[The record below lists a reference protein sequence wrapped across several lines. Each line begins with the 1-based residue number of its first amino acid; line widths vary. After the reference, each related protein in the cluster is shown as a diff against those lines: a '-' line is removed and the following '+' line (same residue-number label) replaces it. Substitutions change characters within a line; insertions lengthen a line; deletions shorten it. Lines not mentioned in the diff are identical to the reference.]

1 MSQPTSPSAQAMIE
15 IVRAGVLASV
25 QDLGRTGYR
34 RFGVCTSGALDPLS
48 LYVGNRL
55 VGNRSDAAG
64 IEFTLGNAT
73 LRFLAD
79 GLVALTGADCRATL
93 EGAPVHAWHAF
104 PVQRGQTLT
113 LRVAQ
118 GGVRAYLCVAGGID
132 VPEMMGSRSTDLK
145 AGFGGLE
152 GRPLRDGDRLSVLPA
167 DLSHAPDISG
177 AAVGVK
183 APCWTFG
190 RMQGETPVMRVLPGP
205 EYDDFLAGSQAAFWE
220 SEWTLT
226 PNSNR
231 MGFRLQ
237 GPELVRKKPRD
248 GDLLSHGVVPGVIQV
263 PPSGQP
269 IVLMAD
275 AQTTGGYPK
284 IGTVILADQ
293 WRLAQVPLGTR
304 IRFARATLEE
314 AEAARAGVS
323 RYLQQIET
331 ALDWQ
336 RQGILSVARRA
347 ARTRPTA

>member
-1 MSQPTSPSAQAMIE
+1 MIE

-73 LRFLAD
+73 LRFHAN
-79 GLVALTGADCRATL
+79 GLIALTGADCRATL
-93 EGAPVHAWHAF
+93 DGAPVHAWRAI

-113 LRVAQ
+113 LRMAQ

-145 AGFGGLE
+145 AGFGGHE
-152 GRPLRDGDRLSVLPA
+152 GRPLKDGDKLPVLPA
-167 DLSHAPDISG
+167 DTTHAPDLSG
-177 AAVGVK
+177 DAVAVK
-183 APCWTFG
+183 AARWMFD
-190 RMQGETPVMRVLPGP
+190 RVQGSGESMRPVIRVLPGP
-205 EYDDFLAGSQAAFWE
+205 EYDAFTADAQAAFWA
-220 SEWTLT
+220 SDWTLT

-237 GPELVRKKPRD
+237 GPELRRTKQRS

-293 WRLAQVPLGTR
+293 WRLAQVPLGQR
-304 IRFARATLEE
+304 LRFERVTLEQ
-314 AEAARAGVS
+314 AEAARADVA

-336 RQGILSVARRA
+336 RQGILSTARRTA
-347 ARTRPTA
+347 KTRLDARLNA

>member
-1 MSQPTSPSAQAMIE
+1 MSRPTSRAAPALIE
-15 IVRAGVLASV
+15 IVRAGVLTSV

-34 RFGVCTSGALDPLS
+34 RFGVCMSGALDPLS

-64 IEFTLGNAT
+64 IEFTLGHAT

-79 GLVALTGADCRATL
+79 GLVALTGADCLATL
-93 EGAPVHAWHAF
+93 DGAPVHAWHAF

-132 VPEMMGSRSTDLK
+132 VPEMMGSRATDLK
-145 AGFGGLE
+145 AGFGGFE
-152 GRPLRDGDRLSVLPA
+152 GRPLRDGDRLAALPA
-167 DLSHAPDISG
+167 DRSHAPDVSG
-177 AAVGVK
+177 AAIGVK
-183 APCWTFG
+183 APRWTFD
-190 RMQGETPVMRVLPGP
+190 RMRGELPVMRVLPGP
-205 EYDDFLAGSQAAFWE
+205 EYDDFLADSQAAFWE

-237 GPELVRKKPRD
+237 GPELVRRQLCS

-314 AEAARAGVS
+314 AEAARADVS

-336 RQGILSVARRA
+336 RRGILSVARRT
-347 ARTRPTA
+347 ARTRPMA

>member
-1 MSQPTSPSAQAMIE
+1 MIE
-15 IVRAGVLASV
+15 VVRAGVLATV

-34 RFGVCTSGALDPLS
+34 RFGVCMSGALDPLS

-73 LRFLAD
+73 LRFHVN
-79 GLVALTGADCRATL
+79 GLIALTGADCRATL
-93 EGAPVHAWHAF
+93 DGVPVHAWRAI

-145 AGFGGLE
+145 AGFGGFE
-152 GRPLRDGDRLSVLPA
+152 GRPLKDGDRLAVLPA
-167 DLSHAPDISG
+167 DTTYAPDISG
-177 AAVGVK
+177 DAVAVK
-183 APCWTFG
+183 AARWTFDRVHG
-190 RMQGETPVMRVLPGP
+190 DTPVIRVLPGP
-205 EYDDFLAGSQAAFWE
+205 EYDDFTGDAQAAFWA
-220 SEWTLT
+220 SDWTLT

-237 GPELVRKKPRD
+237 GPELKRKKQRS

-293 WRLAQVPLGTR
+293 WRLAQIPLGTR
-304 IRFARATLEE
+304 VRFERVTLEE
-314 AEAARAGVS
+314 AEAARADVA

-336 RQGILSVARRA
+336 RQGILSTARRTA
-347 ARTRPTA
+347 KTRLNA

>member
-1 MSQPTSPSAQAMIE
+1 MSSKPQPMIE

-73 LRFLAD
+73 LRFHAN
-79 GLVALTGADCRATL
+79 GLIALTGADCRATL
-93 EGAPVHAWHAF
+93 DGAPVHAWRAI

-145 AGFGGLE
+145 AGFGGYE
-152 GRPLRDGDRLSVLPA
+152 GRPLKDGDKLAVLPA
-167 DLSHAPDISG
+167 DTTYAPDISG
-177 AAVGVK
+177 DAVANKAAR
-183 APCWTFG
+183 WTFD
-190 RMQGETPVMRVLPGP
+190 RAQDNTPVIRVLPGP
-205 EYDDFLAGSQAAFWE
+205 EYDDFLAEAQVAFWE
-220 SEWTLT
+220 SDWTLT

-237 GPELVRKKPRD
+237 GPELQRKKQRS

-275 AQTTGGYPK
+275 AQTTGGYPR
-284 IGTVILADQ
+284 IGVVIAADL
-293 WRLAQVPLGTR
+293 WKLAQVRLGGAVRFVRSTR
-304 IRFARATLEE
+304 EE
-314 AEAARAGVS
+314 ARHALAEEHAYLRQIDAAIAMHEERCARQS
-323 RYLQQIET
+323 
-331 ALDWQ
+331 AL
-336 RQGILSVARRA
+336 A
-347 ARTRPTA
+347 TP

>member
-1 MSQPTSPSAQAMIE
+1 MSAKPQPMIE

-73 LRFLAD
+73 LRFQTN
-79 GLVALTGADCRATL
+79 GLIALTGADCRATL
-93 EGAPVHAWHAF
+93 DGASVHAWRAI

-132 VPEMMGSRSTDLK
+132 VPETMGSRSTDLK
-145 AGFGGLE
+145 AGFGGFE
-152 GRPLRDGDRLSVLPA
+152 GRPLKDGDKLAVLPA
-167 DLSHAPDISG
+167 DTAHAPDISG
-177 AAVGVK
+177 DAVGVK
-183 APCWTFG
+183 AARWTFD
-190 RMQGETPVMRVLPGP
+190 RAQNDTPVMRVLPGP
-205 EYDDFLAGSQAAFWE
+205 EYDDFLAESQAAFWE
-220 SEWTLT
+220 SDWTLT

-237 GPELVRKKPRD
+237 GPELARKKQRS

-293 WRLAQVPLGTR
+293 WRLAQTPLGSR
-304 IRFARATLEE
+304 VRFERVTLEQ
-314 AEAARAGVS
+314 AEAARADVA

-336 RQGILSVARRA
+336 RQGILSSAH
-347 ARTRPTA
+347 RTAKTRLNA

>member
-1 MSQPTSPSAQAMIE
+1 
-15 IVRAGVLASV
+15 
-25 QDLGRTGYR
+25 
-34 RFGVCTSGALDPLS
+34 
-48 LYVGNRL
+48 
-55 VGNRSDAAG
+55 
-64 IEFTLGNAT
+64 
-73 LRFLAD
+73 
-79 GLVALTGADCRATL
+79 
-93 EGAPVHAWHAF
+93 
-104 PVQRGQTLT
+104 VQRGQTLT

-145 AGFGGLE
+145 ASFGGFE
-152 GRPLRDGDRLSVLPA
+152 GRPLKDGDKLATLPA
-167 DLSHAPDISG
+167 DLSHAPDIS
-177 AAVGVK
+177 ADPVGVK
-183 APCWTFG
+183 AARWTFDRTVG
-190 RMQGETPVMRVLPGP
+190 DTPVMRVLPGP
-205 EYDDFLAGSQAAFWE
+205 EYDDFLAEAQAAFWE
-220 SEWTLT
+220 SDWTLT

-237 GPELVRKKPRD
+237 GPELARKKQRS

-293 WRLAQVPLGTR
+293 WRLAQIPLGTR
-304 IRFARATLEE
+304 VRFERVTLEQ
-314 AEAARAGVS
+314 AEAARADVA

-336 RQGILSVARRA
+336 RQGILSAARRTAKTRLA
-347 ARTRPTA
+347 A